1 MTSKFESLSSKTGII
16 WVITM
21 NDKKYIIFYLKKT
34 DDSETDEKFMS
45 ASRAFQSTFKFPTEE
60 LLVNC
65 IYFFPFLLTLF

>member
-1 MTSKFESLSSKTGII
+1 
-16 WVITM
+16 M